1 MSDLQAPLCG
11 LLCPGLVHEECITK
25 MRLMSLTGLAS
36 KGSGEI
42 TYAVVRE
49 ALKITDDE
57 VEYWIVRAI
66 GLKLLEAKMDQLRQV
81 VIISRCIERVFG
93 LAQWRDLL
101 GRLTIWKDNVNNV
114 SRIIANVKA
123 SQSGLPQGLAG
134 TI

>member
-49 ALKITDDE
+49 ALK
-57 VEYWIVRAI
+57 
-66 GLKLLEAKMDQLRQV
+66 
-81 VIISRCIERVFG
+81 
-93 LAQWRDLL
+93 
-101 GRLTIWKDNVNNV
+101 V
-114 SRIIANVKA
+114 SFFLSSVTGAVDVA
-123 SQSGLPQGLAG
+123 C
-134 TI
+134 